1 MQVCK
6 CLTQSNQILNS
17 LHPSNSQQ
25 QSLCEH
31 GECNFLLN
39 SKRASACYEFLH
51 LQTYKWS
58 ISSTILRWVLHVRKG
73 NWDNVLTRFS

>member
-17 LHPSNSQQ
+17 LHPSNSLQ

-39 SKRASACYEFLH
+39 SKRASARYEFLH

-58 ISSTILRWVLHVRKG
+58 ISSSENLSEEHNLMLGTACEEG
-73 NWDNVLTRFS
+73 